1 VASAEC
7 RICVILAKKEREIII
22 HTLNML
28 ANLKDYNLQDI
39 VIVINIAILL
49 RGAA

>member
-1 VASAEC
+1 MVSVEY

-22 HTLNML
+22 HALNML
-28 ANLKDYNLQDI
+28 ADLKDYNLQDI
-39 VIVINIAILL
+39 VIVINIATLL